1 MHSPG
6 SNVKAGQKR
15 TPFAPVEIG
24 PPLVGGHRPEAGGRR
39 GCESL
44 SNGWRLAVGGWRV
57 PAGAAAEGVIWR
69 IDAVFVED
77 ERLLHGAL
85 KAEVELLECLSGGEA
100 GLLDLLEPE
109 RRD

>member
-1 MHSPG
+1 
-6 SNVKAGQKR
+6 
-15 TPFAPVEIG
+15 
-24 PPLVGGHRPEAGGRR
+24 
-39 GCESL
+39 
-44 SNGWRLAVGGWRV
+44 
-57 PAGAAAEGVIWR
+57 VIWR